1 MRAPR
6 ALPLSELPA
15 TAARSG
21 DVGKGG
27 FSNARIERVF
37 FECFGDSYR
46 TRLVGGAVEP
56 FYRPAQG
63 EYGESLLF
71 YREDFF
77 ASALHE
83 TAHWCI
89 AGAARRNLP
98 DFGYWYAADG
108 RDAAAQ
114 REFEAVEDKPQA
126 LEWLFSL
133 ACGYSFRLSVD
144 NLDVEV
150 GALPDTSSFAA
161 RVVARARHWQHAG
174 LPPRA
179 DVFYRALCREFATRL
194 APSELDFAVA
204 DIC

>member
-1 MRAPR
+1 MTR
-6 ALPLSELPA
+6 
-15 TAARSG
+15 AARS
-21 DVGKGG
+21 VNVEEGG
-27 FSNARIERVF
+27 FSSARIERVF
-37 FECFGDSYR
+37 FDCFGDSYR
-46 TRLVGGAVEP
+46 TRLLGGAVEP
-56 FYRPAQG
+56 CYQPARD
-63 EYGESLLF
+63 ERGESLLC

-89 AGAARRNLP
+89 AGAARRKLH

-114 REFEAVEDKPQA
+114 RKFEAVEDRPQA

-133 ACGYSFRLSVD
+133 ACGFGFRLSVD
-144 NLDVEV
+144 NLDAQG
-150 GALPDTSSFAA
+150 GALPDTSRFAA
-161 RVVARARHWQHAG
+161 RVVAQARHLQHAG

-194 APSELDFAVA
+194 APSELDFAVT